1 MLMKAM
7 RNTIYL
13 TNIEYYRTKILLTY
27 DILSD
32 LVSDLRQNL
41 WSKQLAPAEVL
52 KSIIR
57 KKYHLIYSPV
67 KYTSLRQCN
76 Q

>member
-41 WSKQLAPAEVL
+41 WSKQLAPAEV
-52 KSIIR
+52 
-57 KKYHLIYSPV
+57 
-67 KYTSLRQCN
+67 
-76 Q
+76 